1 MPPGARKL
9 QKIADRES
17 KAAIRYLQGG
27 HPERALASSA
37 KALEAVRQ
45 LRQAE
50 PDEVD
55 HTLALASV
63 LYNHAAFLAASGDA
77 GEGVQAAQ
85 ASLALYESLLP
96 HGYAER
102 VAVLV
107 RRASRQAA
115 THPQGPG
122 PLEVA
127 MWAADVK
134 VRLCRL
140 LAEAE
145 GPGALAEIHRLGGAA
160 MALYEQIAGV
170 LPQLGE
176 ELERVE
182 EEYRRV
188 LDFLGEPA

>member
-1 MPPGARKL
+1 MASGARKL
-9 QKIADRES
+9 QKTADRES
-17 KAAIRYLQGG
+17 EAAIRYLQGG

-37 KALEAVRQ
+37 RALDAVQQ

-50 PDEVD
+50 PEEVD

-77 GEGVQAAQ
+77 GEGVRAARS
-85 ASLALYESLLP
+85 SLALYESLLP
-96 HGYAER
+96 DGYAER
-102 VAVLV
+102 VAVLI
-107 RRASRQAA
+107 RRASRQAV
-115 THPQGPG
+115 TRPQEPG

-140 LAEAE
+140 LAESE

-160 MALYEQIAGV
+160 LALYQQIAGV

-176 ELERVE
+176 ELERVA

-188 LDFLGEPA
+188 LDFLGEPT